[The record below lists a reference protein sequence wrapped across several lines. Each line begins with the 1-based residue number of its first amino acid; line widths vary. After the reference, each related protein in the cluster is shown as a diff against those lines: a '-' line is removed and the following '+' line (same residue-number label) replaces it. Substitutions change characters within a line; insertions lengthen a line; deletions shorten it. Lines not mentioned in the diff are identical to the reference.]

1 VYGRGRAIEM
11 DSVPQSLEIVQL
23 DLANELVVDDL
34 ELLKSELA
42 LVLLTVFKF

>member
-1 VYGRGRAIEM
+1 M